1 MVERFLRTTTFTSV
15 DDYNKNLEFIIPEN
29 FNFGYDVMDVWA
41 AEHPDKQAM
50 LWTNEHGAEVRLT
63 FADMKQ
69 RSDQA
74 AAYLQQLGIGRG
86 DMVMLILKRR
96 LEWWISMLA
105 LHKLGAVAIPATHML
120 TKKDIIYRNERASV
134 KAIICVDDAYVLSQI
149 TEALPESPTV
159 QSVIVVG
166 PDAAKHCPVQEGFFH
181 SWNDE
186 IATAPAFQ
194 RPAHVNTNDDSRLL
208 YFTSGTSGEPKMVA
222 HDFLYPLGH
231 LTTGVYWHNLK
242 DHSIH
247 LTVADTGWG
256 KAVWGKIYGQW
267 IAGACLFVYDHE
279 KFNADALLHQIEKYR
294 KRTAAFLTL
303 SRRPDLLSR
312 AGVMD
317 YLEDEVY
324 LGLAVSPH
332 EPTLACDLAQ
342 IAETAQ
348 AYGVARVIAAPQ
360 QREDF
365 DALRDA
371 LSECPE
377 IKCVPSVRRMT
388 EWAER
393 KKHAPLLVIAAEAQ
407 PGIPWLEAK
416 RRMIETSGPVLIL
429 FGAQPQR
436 ENVIAMRPQ
445 QTTGGELPRTAL
457 VAATLDRFFGSR

>member
-1 MVERFLRTTTFTSV
+1 MKVTVLTAFPEFLDSFLTTSIVGRAVERGLIDVKAVNLRDFSEGNYHQI
-15 DDYNKNLEFIIPEN
+15 DDYSFGGKGGMTIMPQVLERALAS
-29 FNFGYDVMDVWA
+29 VR
-41 AEHPDKQAM
+41 
-50 LWTNEHGAEVRLT
+50 TNSEAKVLFPT
-63 FADMKQ
+63 PT
-69 RSDQA
+69 
-74 AAYLQQLGIGRG
+74 
-86 DMVMLILKRR
+86 
-96 LEWWISMLA
+96 
-105 LHKLGAVAIPATHML
+105 GAVLTQDLVESLAQEKELIVICGHYEGLDERFVRECVDLEYSIGDYVLTGGEIPAMTL
-120 TKKDIIYRNERASV
+120 I
-134 KAIICVDDAYVLSQI
+134 DALSR
-149 TEALPESPTV
+149 LVPG
-159 QSVIVVG
+159 VVG
-166 PDAAKHCPVQEGFFH
+166 KELSVTDDSFYNGMLDTPHY
-181 SWNDE
+181 
-186 IATAPAFQ
+186 T
-194 RPAHVNTNDDSRLL
+194 RPAVWHGQEVPEVL
-208 YFTSGTSGEPKMVA
+208 TSG
-222 HDFLYPLGH
+222 
-231 LTTGVYWHNLK
+231 N
-242 DHSIH
+242 
-247 LTVADTGWG
+247 
-256 KAVWGKIYGQW
+256 
-267 IAGACLFVYDHE
+267 
-279 KFNADALLHQIEKYR
+279 DAQIEKYR

-393 KKHAPLLVIAAEAQ
+393 KKHAPLLVIAAVSQ
-407 PGIPWLEAK
+407 PGVPWLEAK
-416 RRMIETSGPVLIL
+416 RRMVETSGPVLIL

>member
-1 MVERFLRTTTFTSV
+1 MKVTVLTAFPEFLDSFLTTSIVGRAVERGLIDVKAVNLRDFSEGNYHQI
-15 DDYNKNLEFIIPEN
+15 DDYSFGGKGGMTIMPQVLERALASVRTNPEAKVLIPT
-29 FNFGYDVMDVWA
+29 
-41 AEHPDKQAM
+41 P
-50 LWTNEHGAEVRLT
+50 T
-63 FADMKQ
+63 
-69 RSDQA
+69 
-74 AAYLQQLGIGRG
+74 
-86 DMVMLILKRR
+86 
-96 LEWWISMLA
+96 
-105 LHKLGAVAIPATHML
+105 GAVL
-120 TKKDIIYRNERASV
+120 TQDLVESLAQEKELIVICGHYEGLDERFV
-134 KAIICVDDAYVLSQI
+134 RECVDLEYSIGDYVLTGGEI
-149 TEALPESPTV
+149 TAMTLIDALSRLVPG
-159 QSVIVVG
+159 VVG
-166 PDAAKHCPVQEGFFH
+166 KELSVTDDSFYNGMLDTPHY
-181 SWNDE
+181 
-186 IATAPAFQ
+186 T
-194 RPAHVNTNDDSRLL
+194 RPAVWHGQEVPEVL
-208 YFTSGTSGEPKMVA
+208 TSG
-222 HDFLYPLGH
+222 
-231 LTTGVYWHNLK
+231 N
-242 DHSIH
+242 
-247 LTVADTGWG
+247 
-256 KAVWGKIYGQW
+256 
-267 IAGACLFVYDHE
+267 
-279 KFNADALLHQIEKYR
+279 DAQIEKYR

>member
-1 MVERFLRTTTFTSV
+1 MKVTVLTAFPEFLDSFLTTSIVGRAVERGLIDVKAVNLRDFSEGNYHQI
-15 DDYNKNLEFIIPEN
+15 DDYSFGGKGGMTIMPQVLERALASVRTNPEAKVLIPT
-29 FNFGYDVMDVWA
+29 
-41 AEHPDKQAM
+41 P
-50 LWTNEHGAEVRLT
+50 T
-63 FADMKQ
+63 
-69 RSDQA
+69 
-74 AAYLQQLGIGRG
+74 
-86 DMVMLILKRR
+86 
-96 LEWWISMLA
+96 
-105 LHKLGAVAIPATHML
+105 GAVLTQDLVESLAQEKELIVICGHYEGLDERFVRECVDLEYSIGDYVLTGGEIPAMTL
-120 TKKDIIYRNERASV
+120 I
-134 KAIICVDDAYVLSQI
+134 DALSR
-149 TEALPESPTV
+149 LVPG
-159 QSVIVVG
+159 VVG
-166 PDAAKHCPVQEGFFH
+166 KELSVTDDSFYNGMLDTPHY
-181 SWNDE
+181 
-186 IATAPAFQ
+186 T
-194 RPAHVNTNDDSRLL
+194 RPAVWHGQEVPEVL
-208 YFTSGTSGEPKMVA
+208 TSG
-222 HDFLYPLGH
+222 
-231 LTTGVYWHNLK
+231 N
-242 DHSIH
+242 
-247 LTVADTGWG
+247 
-256 KAVWGKIYGQW
+256 
-267 IAGACLFVYDHE
+267 
-279 KFNADALLHQIEKYR
+279 DAQIEKYR

>member
-1 MVERFLRTTTFTSV
+1 MKVTVLTAFPEFLDSFLTTSIVGRAVERGLIDVKAVNLRDFSEGNYHQI
-15 DDYNKNLEFIIPEN
+15 DDYSFGGKGGMTIMPQVLERALASVRTKPEAKVL
-29 FNFGYDVMDVWA
+29 F
-41 AEHPDKQAM
+41 P
-50 LWTNEHGAEVRLT
+50 TPT
-63 FADMKQ
+63 
-69 RSDQA
+69 
-74 AAYLQQLGIGRG
+74 
-86 DMVMLILKRR
+86 
-96 LEWWISMLA
+96 
-105 LHKLGAVAIPATHML
+105 GAVLTQDLVESLAQEKELIVICGHYEGLDERFVRECVDLEYSIGDYVLTGGEIPAMTL
-120 TKKDIIYRNERASV
+120 I
-134 KAIICVDDAYVLSQI
+134 DALSR
-149 TEALPESPTV
+149 LVPG
-159 QSVIVVG
+159 VVG
-166 PDAAKHCPVQEGFFH
+166 KELSVTDDSFYNGMLDTPHY
-181 SWNDE
+181 
-186 IATAPAFQ
+186 T
-194 RPAHVNTNDDSRLL
+194 RPAVWHGQEVPEVL
-208 YFTSGTSGEPKMVA
+208 TSG
-222 HDFLYPLGH
+222 
-231 LTTGVYWHNLK
+231 N
-242 DHSIH
+242 
-247 LTVADTGWG
+247 
-256 KAVWGKIYGQW
+256 
-267 IAGACLFVYDHE
+267 
-279 KFNADALLHQIEKYR
+279 DAQIEKYR

>member
-1 MVERFLRTTTFTSV
+1 MKVTVLTAFPEFLDSFLTTSIVGRAVERGLIDVKAVNLRDFSEGNYHQI
-15 DDYNKNLEFIIPEN
+15 DDYSFGGKGGMTIMPQVLERALAS
-29 FNFGYDVMDVWA
+29 VR
-41 AEHPDKQAM
+41 
-50 LWTNEHGAEVRLT
+50 TNSEAKVLFPT
-63 FADMKQ
+63 PT
-69 RSDQA
+69 
-74 AAYLQQLGIGRG
+74 
-86 DMVMLILKRR
+86 
-96 LEWWISMLA
+96 
-105 LHKLGAVAIPATHML
+105 GAVLTQDLVESLAQEKELIVICGHYEGLDERFVRERVDLEYSIGDYVLTGGEIPAMTL
-120 TKKDIIYRNERASV
+120 I
-134 KAIICVDDAYVLSQI
+134 DALSR
-149 TEALPESPTV
+149 LVPG
-159 QSVIVVG
+159 VVG
-166 PDAAKHCPVQEGFFH
+166 KELSVTDDSFYNGMLDTPHY
-181 SWNDE
+181 
-186 IATAPAFQ
+186 T
-194 RPAHVNTNDDSRLL
+194 RPAVWHGQEVPEVL
-208 YFTSGTSGEPKMVA
+208 TSG
-222 HDFLYPLGH
+222 
-231 LTTGVYWHNLK
+231 N
-242 DHSIH
+242 
-247 LTVADTGWG
+247 
-256 KAVWGKIYGQW
+256 
-267 IAGACLFVYDHE
+267 
-279 KFNADALLHQIEKYR
+279 DAQIEKYR

>member
-1 MVERFLRTTTFTSV
+1 MKVTVLTAFPEFLDSFLTTSIVGRAVERRLIDVKAVNLRDFSEGNYHQI
-15 DDYNKNLEFIIPEN
+15 DDYSFGGKGGMTIMPQVLERALASVRTNPEAKVL
-29 FNFGYDVMDVWA
+29 F
-41 AEHPDKQAM
+41 P
-50 LWTNEHGAEVRLT
+50 TPT
-63 FADMKQ
+63 
-69 RSDQA
+69 
-74 AAYLQQLGIGRG
+74 
-86 DMVMLILKRR
+86 
-96 LEWWISMLA
+96 
-105 LHKLGAVAIPATHML
+105 GAVLTQDLVESLAQEKELIVICGHYEGLDERFVRECVDLEYSIGDYVLTGGEIPAMTL
-120 TKKDIIYRNERASV
+120 I
-134 KAIICVDDAYVLSQI
+134 DALSR
-149 TEALPESPTV
+149 LVPG
-159 QSVIVVG
+159 VVG
-166 PDAAKHCPVQEGFFH
+166 KELSVTDDSFYNGMLDTPHY
-181 SWNDE
+181 
-186 IATAPAFQ
+186 T
-194 RPAHVNTNDDSRLL
+194 RPAVWHGQEVPEVL
-208 YFTSGTSGEPKMVA
+208 TSG
-222 HDFLYPLGH
+222 
-231 LTTGVYWHNLK
+231 N
-242 DHSIH
+242 
-247 LTVADTGWG
+247 
-256 KAVWGKIYGQW
+256 
-267 IAGACLFVYDHE
+267 
-279 KFNADALLHQIEKYR
+279 DAQIEKYR

-371 LSECPE
+371 LSECSE

>member
-1 MVERFLRTTTFTSV
+1 MKVTVLTAFPEFLDSFLTTSIVGRAVERGLIDVKAVNLRVFSEGNYHQI
-15 DDYNKNLEFIIPEN
+15 DDYSFGGKGGMTIMPQVLERALASVRTNPEAKVL
-29 FNFGYDVMDVWA
+29 F
-41 AEHPDKQAM
+41 P
-50 LWTNEHGAEVRLT
+50 TPT
-63 FADMKQ
+63 
-69 RSDQA
+69 
-74 AAYLQQLGIGRG
+74 
-86 DMVMLILKRR
+86 
-96 LEWWISMLA
+96 
-105 LHKLGAVAIPATHML
+105 GAVLTQDLVESLAQEKELIVICGHYEGLDERFVRECVDLEYSIGDYVLTGGEIPAMTL
-120 TKKDIIYRNERASV
+120 I
-134 KAIICVDDAYVLSQI
+134 DALSR
-149 TEALPESPTV
+149 LVPG
-159 QSVIVVG
+159 VVG
-166 PDAAKHCPVQEGFFH
+166 KELSVTDDSFYNGMLDTPHY
-181 SWNDE
+181 
-186 IATAPAFQ
+186 T
-194 RPAHVNTNDDSRLL
+194 RPAVWHGQEVPEVL
-208 YFTSGTSGEPKMVA
+208 TSG
-222 HDFLYPLGH
+222 
-231 LTTGVYWHNLK
+231 N
-242 DHSIH
+242 
-247 LTVADTGWG
+247 
-256 KAVWGKIYGQW
+256 
-267 IAGACLFVYDHE
+267 
-279 KFNADALLHQIEKYR
+279 DAQIEKYR

-332 EPTLACDLAQ
+332 EPTLASDLAQ

-365 DALRDA
+365 YALRDA

>member
-1 MVERFLRTTTFTSV
+1 VLFPTPTGAWLTQDLVESLAQEKELIVICGHYEGLDERFVRECV
-15 DDYNKNLEFIIPEN
+15 DLEYSIGDY
-29 FNFGYDVMDVWA
+29 V
-41 AEHPDKQAM
+41 
-50 LWTNEHGAEVRLT
+50 LT
-63 FADMKQ
+63 
-69 RSDQA
+69 
-74 AAYLQQLGIGRG
+74 GG
-86 DMVMLILKRR
+86 
-96 LEWWISMLA
+96 E
-105 LHKLGAVAIPATHML
+105 IPAMTL
-120 TKKDIIYRNERASV
+120 I
-134 KAIICVDDAYVLSQI
+134 DALSR
-149 TEALPESPTV
+149 LVPG
-159 QSVIVVG
+159 VVG
-166 PDAAKHCPVQEGFFH
+166 KELSVTDDSFYNGMLDTPHY
-181 SWNDE
+181 
-186 IATAPAFQ
+186 T
-194 RPAHVNTNDDSRLL
+194 RPAVWHGQEVPEVL
-208 YFTSGTSGEPKMVA
+208 TSG
-222 HDFLYPLGH
+222 
-231 LTTGVYWHNLK
+231 N
-242 DHSIH
+242 
-247 LTVADTGWG
+247 
-256 KAVWGKIYGQW
+256 
-267 IAGACLFVYDHE
+267 
-279 KFNADALLHQIEKYR
+279 DAQIEKYR

-393 KKHAPLLVIAAEAQ
+393 KKHAPLLVIATETK

>member
-1 MVERFLRTTTFTSV
+1 MKVTVITAFPDFLDSFLHTSIVGRAFSRGLIDVRVVNLRDFSRGNYHQIDDYSFGGSGGMTIMPRVLERALASVRTNPEAKVLFPTPTGAVLTQDLVESLAQEKELIVICGHYEGLDERFVRECV
-15 DDYNKNLEFIIPEN
+15 DLEYSIGDY
-29 FNFGYDVMDVWA
+29 V
-41 AEHPDKQAM
+41 
-50 LWTNEHGAEVRLT
+50 LT
-63 FADMKQ
+63 
-69 RSDQA
+69 
-74 AAYLQQLGIGRG
+74 GG
-86 DMVMLILKRR
+86 
-96 LEWWISMLA
+96 E
-105 LHKLGAVAIPATHML
+105 IPAMTL
-120 TKKDIIYRNERASV
+120 I
-134 KAIICVDDAYVLSQI
+134 DALSR
-149 TEALPESPTV
+149 LVPG
-159 QSVIVVG
+159 VVG
-166 PDAAKHCPVQEGFFH
+166 KELSVTDDSFYNGMLDTPHY
-181 SWNDE
+181 
-186 IATAPAFQ
+186 T
-194 RPAHVNTNDDSRLL
+194 RPAVWHRQEVPEVL
-208 YFTSGTSGEPKMVA
+208 TSG
-222 HDFLYPLGH
+222 
-231 LTTGVYWHNLK
+231 N
-242 DHSIH
+242 
-247 LTVADTGWG
+247 
-256 KAVWGKIYGQW
+256 
-267 IAGACLFVYDHE
+267 
-279 KFNADALLHQIEKYR
+279 DAQIEKYR

-371 LSECPE
+371 LSECPK

-393 KKHAPLLVIAAEAQ
+393 KKHAPLLVIAAESQ

>member
-1 MVERFLRTTTFTSV
+1 MKVTVVTAFPDFLDSFARTSIVGRAVEKGLIDVEIVNLRDFAQGNYRQIDDYSFGGKGGMTLMPEVLERALHSVRGERTKVLFPTPVGAVLTQDLVEALAREEHLAIFCGHYEGLDERFVEKYV
-15 DDYNKNLEFIIPEN
+15 DLEYSIGDY
-29 FNFGYDVMDVWA
+29 V
-41 AEHPDKQAM
+41 
-50 LWTNEHGAEVRLT
+50 LT
-63 FADMKQ
+63 
-69 RSDQA
+69 
-74 AAYLQQLGIGRG
+74 GG
-86 DMVMLILKRR
+86 
-96 LEWWISMLA
+96 E
-105 LHKLGAVAIPATHML
+105 IPAMTL
-120 TKKDIIYRNERASV
+120 I
-134 KAIICVDDAYVLSQI
+134 DALSR
-149 TEALPESPTV
+149 LVPG
-159 QSVIVVG
+159 VVG
-166 PDAAKHCPVQEGFFH
+166 KELSVTDDSFYNGMLDTPHY
-181 SWNDE
+181 
-186 IATAPAFQ
+186 T
-194 RPAHVNTNDDSRLL
+194 RPAVWHGQEVPEVL
-208 YFTSGTSGEPKMVA
+208 TSG
-222 HDFLYPLGH
+222 
-231 LTTGVYWHNLK
+231 N
-242 DHSIH
+242 
-247 LTVADTGWG
+247 
-256 KAVWGKIYGQW
+256 
-267 IAGACLFVYDHE
+267 
-279 KFNADALLHQIEKYR
+279 DAQIEKYR